1 MSENKFKV
9 GDLARVRDDANNH
22 TFYNDIQK
30 GDIARVIR
38 LNGDQTYKYRLR
50 TDDGRE
56 ETFRGEQLDLVARDL
71 DHLQPGDIILDDDGD
86 ERKVIDVLPN
96 SVLLSAWGSGD
107 DLDTADDWFTP
118 GTLKR
123 KGFTLKQDTPAE
135 VTELTLEDI
144 AKLKGVDV
152 SQIKIVEK

>member
-1 MSENKFKV
+1 MSENRFEV

-22 TFYNDIQK
+22 TFYNDIHK

-38 LNGDQTYKYRLR
+38 VNGGETYKYRLR

-56 ETFRGEQLDLVARDL
+56 ETFRDEQLDLVARDL
-71 DHLQPGDIILDDDGD
+71 DHLRAGDIVLDADND
-86 ERKVIDVLPN
+86 ERRVIDVLPN
-96 SVLLSAWGSGD
+96 SVLLSVYGAAD
-107 DLDTADDWFTP
+107 DLDTANTWFTP
-118 GTLKR
+118 GELKR
-123 KGFTLKQDTPAE
+123 KSFTLKQDTPAD